1 MTVTLPAGG
10 QARPARWVLVYAG
23 SRGASRPPYTSDE
36 LTRLVAVVDTAG
48 RPTRWLCTGAIFAHL
63 YAASGRMFTTW
74 GGGAPANGED
84 WSVYLDSLFAPGA
97 AFSRLDSAIGVVE
110 TTVGPLVGAF
120 PAAIMIPYPDRSIG
134 LLRFN
139 GVEFDLKTDV
149 GRAAAASAYITEA
162 LRRSS
167 RTALRRVRFDGFY
180 WLNETIPPGDTA
192 LVTRVARAVHAAGR
206 RLLWIPYYTAQ
217 GTEGWRTLGID
228 EAWLQ
233 PNYFFHREVATVRLD
248 SAADRAVRLGMG
260 LELEFDGRLY
270 ADPRFGD
277 RLEPYLA
284 ALATHPDLQDR
295 SIAVYEGGGALI
307 RLSASHAAADRE
319 RYRRLAEA
327 LK

>member
-1 MTVTLPAGG
+1 
-10 QARPARWVLVYAG
+10 
-23 SRGASRPPYTSDE
+23 
-36 LTRLVAVVDTAG
+36 
-48 RPTRWLCTGAIFAHL
+48 
-63 YAASGRMFTTW
+63 MFTTW

-120 PAAIMIPYPDRSIG
+120 PVAIMIPYPDRSIG

-139 GVEFDLKTDV
+139 GVEFDLKTDA

-167 RTALRRVRFDGFY
+167 RTAPRRVRFDGFY